1 MLFITTY
8 RVKPY
13 ITKEETAEL
22 MTVFGKNGAA
32 PGDLAHYVY
41 ADGGGGVV
49 LSESDD
55 FMAGYRNNLDYSAW
69 LDLDTR
75 VIIKVDDA
83 VPHILDALK

>member
-1 MLFITTY
+1 MVSTS
-8 RVKPY
+8 
-13 ITKEETAEL
+13 
-22 MTVFGKNGAA
+22 GS
-32 PGDLAHYVY
+32 PGRAKFDPGSGRY